1 MLVNSL
7 NFENNQQHSV
17 SLKLNNCG
25 TKNSFV
31 KSAKV
36 NLRNWEKKE
45 KKLNNCGTKNSFVK
59 SAKVNLRN
67 SPADKFIKHFK
78 DFIRRF

>member
-36 NLRNWEKKE
+36 NLRN
-45 KKLNNCGTKNSFVK
+45 
-59 SAKVNLRN
+59 

-78 DFIRRF
+78 DFIRRFEIELFDLYFNFVTQTKRSTYILSF